1 MFINVLVEMW
11 KNGLTHQIMMKEEEK
26 DQRPFPVGKK
36 QKVVGLMKN
45 KKGCKV
51 FTRSVAVT
59 PKTYS
64 YWMQKGHHEIEDTE
78 FISAEGLKSG

>member
-45 KKGCKV
+45 KKGCKI
-51 FTRSVAVT
+51 FARFVAVT
-59 PKTYS
+59 PTTFLLDAKKVI
-64 YWMQKGHHEIEDTE
+64 MK
-78 FISAEGLKSG
+78 